1 MRFTKFILCNCKELD
16 INHNHSLYFSNK
28 DNQLQYFLNKKVY
41 LIEDCYYH
49 RKDSSIK
56 VEKSFDELSYVNYVL
71 SRNEEN
77 GKYYFYFVYDRIY
90 VNDYTTQLILKLDVI
105 QTYLFDMDLN
115 SNLSLVDRGHYN
127 PYQGTSEN
135 IDFNVLSNNESLEVG
150 EYVVKNITNI
160 YDYGSKGG
168 YIVASSDKL
177 TANNGGSSGSGGG
190 SGNSFKSGYC
200 SENGYVLIKS
210 MEAFAS
216 APYNIGDGTR
226 TIGYGVTEKYEPDY
240 FNQLLP
246 TCTEQEASEVFGKLL
261 YNNYSSYVYS
271 QYKAYGIDMSKVKQ
285 CEFDAFV
292 SFYYNHG
299 QLTNKKIWI
308 DYVNGVDKNSIY
320 ETWLTTVI
328 MEGSIYEEGLRDRR
342 QREATCFRDG
352 VYNFKQIQD
361 LTNGGYI
368 TDNNGKGYIP
378 DEYKSADVSSL
389 GTRIVDS
396 ARKLIGQP
404 YVWGGNYPPLGSDNG
419 TDCSGLC
426 QWAYNDNGIKIT
438 RTTYT
443 QINEGKEVTESQLQ
457 LGDLV
462 FTNFSSPNV
471 PEHVYIYSGDV
482 DGQHMC
488 IEAPRTGLNIRERSF
503 VWESSTRARRLI

>member
-1 MRFTKFILCNCKELD
+1 MRFTQFILCNCKELD
-16 INHNHSLYFSNK
+16 SNYNHSLYFSNK
-28 DNQLQYFLNKKVY
+28 DKQLKYFLDKKVY
-41 LIEDCYYH
+41 LINDCYYH

-56 VEKSFDELSYVNYVL
+56 IEKSIDELLFVNYVL

-127 PYQGTSEN
+127 PYQGDTEN
-135 IDFNVLSNNESLEVG
+135 LDLFILANNEGLEVG

-160 YDYGSKGG
+160 YDYSNKGG

-177 TANNGGSSGSGGG
+177 TANNGGSSGSGEGN
-190 SGNSFKSGYC
+190 GNSFKNGYC
-200 SENGYVLIKS
+200 SENGFVLIKS
-210 MEAFAS
+210 MEGFATT
-216 APYNIGDGTR
+216 PYDIGDGTR
-226 TIGYGVTEKYEPDY
+226 TTGYGVTEKYEPTY

-246 TCTEQEASEVFGKLL
+246 TCTEKQASEVFGKLL
-261 YNNYSSYVYS
+261 YDKYSSYVYS
-271 QYKAYGIDMSKVKQ
+271 QYKAYNIDMTKVRQ

-308 DYVNGVDKNSIY
+308 DYVNGVDKNIIY
-320 ETWLTTVI
+320 NTWLTTVI
-328 MEGSIYEEGLRDRR
+328 MPGTIYEEGLKDRR
-342 QREATCFRDG
+342 KREATCFRDG
-352 VYNFKQIQD
+352 VYNFKKIQN
-361 LTNGGYI
+361 LTTGSYV

-378 DEYKSADVSSL
+378 EEYKSADVNSL
-389 GTRIVDS
+389 GSRIVES
-396 ARKLIGQP
+396 ARKLIGKP

-426 QWAYNDNGIKIT
+426 QWAFNDNGIKIT

-443 QINEGKEVTESQLQ
+443 QIKEGREVAESDLQ

-471 PEHVYIYSGDV
+471 PEHVYIYSGEQ
-482 DGQHMC
+482 DGNHMC
-488 IEAPRTGLNIRERSF
+488 VEAPRTGLNIRERSF
-503 VWESSTRARRLI
+503 TWDSSTRARRLI

>member
-1 MRFTKFILCNCKELD
+1 MRFTQFILCNCKELD
-16 INHNHSLYFSNK
+16 SNYNHSLYFSNK
-28 DNQLQYFLNKKVY
+28 DKQLKYFLDKKVY
-41 LIEDCYYH
+41 LINDCYYH

-56 VEKSFDELSYVNYVL
+56 IEKSIDELSFVNYVL

-127 PYQGTSEN
+127 PYQGDTEN
-135 IDFNVLSNNESLEVG
+135 LDLFILANNEGLEVG

-160 YDYGSKGG
+160 YDYSNKGG

-177 TANNGGSSGSGGG
+177 TANNGGSSGGGEG
-190 SGNSFKSGYC
+190 NGNSFKNGYC
-200 SENGYVLIKS
+200 SENGFVLIKS
-210 MEAFAS
+210 MEGFATT
-216 APYNIGDGTR
+216 PYDIGDGTR
-226 TIGYGVTEKYEPDY
+226 TTGYGVTEKYEPTY

-246 TCTEQEASEVFGKLL
+246 TCTEKQASEVFGKLL
-261 YNNYSSYVYS
+261 YDKYSSYVYS
-271 QYKAYGIDMSKVKQ
+271 QFKAYNIDMSKVRQ

-308 DYVNGVDKNSIY
+308 DYVNGVDKNTIY
-320 ETWLTTVI
+320 NTWLNTVI

-342 QREATCFRDG
+342 KREATCFRDG
-352 VYNFKQIQD
+352 VYNFKKIQN
-361 LTNGGYI
+361 LTTGSYV

-378 DEYKSADVSSL
+378 EEYKSADVNSL
-389 GTRIVDS
+389 GSRIVES
-396 ARKLIGQP
+396 ARKLIGKP
-404 YVWGGNYPPLGSDNG
+404 YVWGGNYPPLGSDSG

-426 QWAYNDNGIKIT
+426 QWSYNDNGIKIT

-443 QINEGKEVTESQLQ
+443 QIKEGREVAESDLQ

-471 PEHVYIYSGDV
+471 PEHVYIYSGEK
-482 DGQHMC
+482 DGKHMC

-503 VWESSTRARRLI
+503 TWDSSTRARRLL